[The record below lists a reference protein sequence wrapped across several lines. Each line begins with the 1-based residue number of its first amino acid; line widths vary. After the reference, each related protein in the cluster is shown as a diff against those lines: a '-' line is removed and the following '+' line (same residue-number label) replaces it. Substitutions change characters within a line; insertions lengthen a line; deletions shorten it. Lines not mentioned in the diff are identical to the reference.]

1 MTKEEA
7 LAAMKLLAAIES
19 WGFSLKERMPDY
31 LHEDLCKSM
40 DVLERIILEKP

>member
-7 LAAMKLLAAIES
+7 LAAMKLLAAMES
-19 WGFSLKERMPDY
+19 WSFSLKERIPDY

-40 DVLERIILEKP
+40 EVMERIILEKL